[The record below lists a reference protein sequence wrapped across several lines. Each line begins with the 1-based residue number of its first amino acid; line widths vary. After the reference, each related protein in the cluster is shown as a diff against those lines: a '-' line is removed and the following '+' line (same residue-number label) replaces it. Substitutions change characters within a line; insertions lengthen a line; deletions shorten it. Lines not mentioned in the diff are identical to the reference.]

1 MEQIGI
7 FGEFFRAGN
16 EYALRHYSETDY
28 LDDEVINFD
37 NKAQLRAYLSN
48 LQKDPTTWTV
58 LNTVA
63 RNFGL
68 DACRTTIERCDREDL
83 DFLCDKIHSEEWVL
97 IIRKYH
103 GTKSVKLEPCCVK
116 LTQKI
121 NGAITSSAIT
131 SAILIALPFFQAF
144 FYPYPEKVASMASSA
159 MGIGTQD
166 WKQLAEAI
174 KGVNRIT
181 RESISNDAKIHSFAR
196 HKDRKL
202 EQLWREIADAFA

>member
-1 MEQIGI
+1 MERIGI
-7 FGEFFRAGN
+7 FGEFFHAGN

-37 NKAQLRAYLSN
+37 NKAQLRTYLSN

-68 DACRTTIERCDREDL
+68 DACRTTIDRCDREDL
-83 DFLCDKIHSEEWVL
+83 DFLCDKILSEEWVL

-103 GTKSVKLEPCCVK
+103 GMKSVKLEPCCIEV
-116 LTQKI
+116 TQFI
-121 NGAITSSAIT
+121 NKEITASAIT
-131 SAILIALPFFQAF
+131 SAIIIALPFFQAL
-144 FYPYPEKVASMASSA
+144 FYPHPEKVASMASSV
-159 MGIGTQD
+159 MSIGTED

-174 KGVNRIT
+174 KGVNQHT
-181 RESISNDAKIHSFAR
+181 RKIVSDAAGIHSLHHHNNRRLQQLWEEISN
-196 HKDRKL
+196 
-202 EQLWREIADAFA
+202 AFA

>member
-1 MEQIGI
+1 MY
-7 FGEFFRAGN
+7 FGR
-16 EYALRHYSETDY
+16 
-28 LDDEVINFD
+28 
-37 NKAQLRAYLSN
+37 KKQLRAYLLT
-48 LQKDPTTWTV
+48 LQKDPTIWTV
-58 LNTVA
+58 LDTVA

-68 DACRTTIERCDREDL
+68 DPCRTTIDRCDREDL

-103 GTKSVKLEPCCVK
+103 GIKSVKLEECCVK

-121 NGAITSSAIT
+121 NSVITNSGIT

-144 FYPYPEKVASMASSA
+144 FYPYPEKFASMASSA
-159 MGIGTQD
+159 LSVGTED

-174 KGVNRIT
+174 KGVSRIT
-181 RESISNDAKIHSFAR
+181 RRIVSDEAKTHALAC

-202 EQLWREIADAFA
+202 QQLWKEISDAFA